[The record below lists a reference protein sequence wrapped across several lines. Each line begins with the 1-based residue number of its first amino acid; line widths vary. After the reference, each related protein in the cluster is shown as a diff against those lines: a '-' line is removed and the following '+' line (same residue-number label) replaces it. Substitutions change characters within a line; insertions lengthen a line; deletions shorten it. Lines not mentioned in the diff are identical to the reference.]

1 MVFEKDILH
10 KIIRKY
16 NRLRLPCLAKK
27 KCFVSVSPAKQWWQN
42 ESDGLQCNQ
51 PSIYFYAQL

>member
-16 NRLRLPCLAKK
+16 NRLPCLAKK
-27 KCFVSVSPAKQWWQN
+27 RIFVSVSPPKQRWQK
-42 ESDGLQCNQ
+42 EADGNQCNQ
-51 PSIYFYAQL
+51 PRIYFYAQL